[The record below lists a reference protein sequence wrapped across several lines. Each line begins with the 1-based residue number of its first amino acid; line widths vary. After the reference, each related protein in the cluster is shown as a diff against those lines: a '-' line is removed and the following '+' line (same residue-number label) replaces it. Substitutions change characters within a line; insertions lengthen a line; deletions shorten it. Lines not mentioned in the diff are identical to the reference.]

1 MHQLKTFWRL
11 VRPFW
16 MQSTGRT
23 GARLLLLAVIG
34 LSLSTVWFSVRL
46 NTWNGAFF
54 NAIQAMDGGTIYPL
68 LLEFIAIVAAFV
80 FVLVYAD
87 WLRKKLVIEWR
98 RWMTEDL
105 LGRWLSADGRHY
117 RLQLAGLEPDN
128 PDQRIA
134 EDVRLLIESSLT
146 LVISFLRSLLTI
158 VSFVTILWTL
168 SGTLEWTMFGT
179 EWALPG
185 YMVWTCIGYTL
196 VATGLTH
203 VIGRPLMKLN
213 FEQQRREADF
223 RTSLFDIRRH
233 GESIAGLGAEEAE
246 QARLRA
252 SFERIVGNWRSL
264 MNRERDLAF
273 FTVGFGQVTQL
284 VPIFFALPK
293 FLSGAIQLGG
303 LMQIRI
309 AFQQVASAIGWFI
322 YAYRDI
328 AEWSATVDRLAGFE
342 AALSAPLPGSCVRQ
356 GERVAA
362 CGLVRSKTGEPLLED
377 LRLGAEPGRLTVVRG
392 ASGIGK
398 TTLLRALAGFW
409 PWVEGRL
416 ENRPGA
422 VWLTQRTWLAPMPL
436 RELLAYPHGADAVS
450 RSGCEAALRDA
461 GLERLVPLL
470 DEDEPRSWMN
480 TLSGGEQQ
488 RVLFARLLPPS
499 FWSRTSPRSIA
510 LRTAS
515 TISENEHEQN
525 QDRPAR
531 RTAGRGRV
539 RGAFHHDGLHRRGP
553 HGRRR
558 SRPQRGDRERRR
570 ASDGIRHEAP
580 CSAQRHDGVPL
591 SAQGCDGQPRS
602 APRRARGQPSGD

>member
-34 LSLSTVWFSVRL
+34 LSLSTV
-46 NTWNGAFF
+46 
-54 NAIQAMDGGTIYPL
+54 
-68 LLEFIAIVAAFV
+68 
-80 FVLVYAD
+80 
-87 WLRKKLVIEWR
+87 
-98 RWMTEDL
+98 
-105 LGRWLSADGRHY
+105 WLSADGRHY

-377 LRLGAEPGRLTVVRG
+377 LCLGAEPGRLTVVRG

-488 RVLFARLLPPS
+488 RVLFARLLL
-499 FWSRTSPRSIA
+499 A
-510 LRTAS
+510 
-515 TISENEHEQN
+515 
-525 QDRPAR
+525 RPAAVLMDE
-531 RTAGRGRV
+531 TTSGLDDALAV
-539 RGAFHHDGLHRRGP
+539 RLLTLL
-553 HGRRR
+553 
-558 SRPQRGDRERRR
+558 RERLPDTTFLLVSHQPAVHRIADRLYDLGER
-570 ASDGIRHEAP
+570 A
-580 CSAQRHDGVPL
+580 
-591 SAQGCDGQPRS
+591 
-602 APRRARGQPSGD
+602 

>member
-356 GERVAA
+356 GEHVAA

-377 LRLGAEPGRLTVVRG
+377 LCLGAEPGRLTVVRG
-392 ASGIGK
+392 ASRIGK

-436 RELLAYPHGADAVS
+436 RELLAYPYGADAVS

-488 RVLFARLLPPS
+488 RVRFARLLL
-499 FWSRTSPRSIA
+499 A
-510 LRTAS
+510 
-515 TISENEHEQN
+515 
-525 QDRPAR
+525 RPAAVLMDE
-531 RTAGRGRV
+531 TTSGLDDALAV
-539 RGAFHHDGLHRRGP
+539 RLLTLL
-553 HGRRR
+553 
-558 SRPQRGDRERRR
+558 RERLPDTTFLLVSHQPAVHRIADRLYDLGER
-570 ASDGIRHEAP
+570 A
-580 CSAQRHDGVPL
+580 
-591 SAQGCDGQPRS
+591 
-602 APRRARGQPSGD
+602 

>member
-1 MHQLKTFWRL
+1 
-11 VRPFW
+11 
-16 MQSTGRT
+16 
-23 GARLLLLAVIG
+23 
-34 LSLSTVWFSVRL
+34 
-46 NTWNGAFF
+46 
-54 NAIQAMDGGTIYPL
+54 
-68 LLEFIAIVAAFV
+68 
-80 FVLVYAD
+80 
-87 WLRKKLVIEWR
+87 
-98 RWMTEDL
+98 
-105 LGRWLSADGRHY
+105 
-117 RLQLAGLEPDN
+117 
-128 PDQRIA
+128 
-134 EDVRLLIESSLT
+134 
-146 LVISFLRSLLTI
+146 
-158 VSFVTILWTL
+158 
-168 SGTLEWTMFGT
+168 
-179 EWALPG
+179 
-185 YMVWTCIGYTL
+185 
-196 VATGLTH
+196 
-203 VIGRPLMKLN
+203 MKLN

-356 GERVAA
+356 GEHVAA

-377 LRLGAEPGRLTVVRG
+377 LCLGAEPGRLTVVRG

-436 RELLAYPHGADAVS
+436 RELLAYPYGADAVS
-450 RSGCEAALRDA
+450 RSGCEAVLRDA

-488 RVLFARLLPPS
+488 RVLFARLLL
-499 FWSRTSPRSIA
+499 A
-510 LRTAS
+510 
-515 TISENEHEQN
+515 
-525 QDRPAR
+525 RPAAVLMDE
-531 RTAGRGRV
+531 TTSGLDDALAV
-539 RGAFHHDGLHRRGP
+539 RLLTLL
-553 HGRRR
+553 
-558 SRPQRGDRERRR
+558 RERLPDTTFLLVSHQPAVHRIADRLYDLGER
-570 ASDGIRHEAP
+570 A
-580 CSAQRHDGVPL
+580 
-591 SAQGCDGQPRS
+591 
-602 APRRARGQPSGD
+602 

>member
-293 FLSGAIQLGG
+293 FLSGAIS
-303 LMQIRI
+303 
-309 AFQQVASAIGWFI
+309 AASC
-322 YAYRDI
+322 R
-328 AEWSATVDRLAGFE
+328 SA
-342 AALSAPLPGSCVRQ
+342 SPS
-356 GERVAA
+356 
-362 CGLVRSKTGEPLLED
+362 
-377 LRLGAEPGRLTVVRG
+377 
-392 ASGIGK
+392 
-398 TTLLRALAGFW
+398 
-409 PWVEGRL
+409 
-416 ENRPGA
+416 
-422 VWLTQRTWLAPMPL
+422 
-436 RELLAYPHGADAVS
+436 S
-450 RSGCEAALRDA
+450 RS
-461 GLERLVPLL
+461 P
-470 DEDEPRSWMN
+470 
-480 TLSGGEQQ
+480 
-488 RVLFARLLPPS
+488 
-499 FWSRTSPRSIA
+499 
-510 LRTAS
+510 
-515 TISENEHEQN
+515 
-525 QDRPAR
+525 
-531 RTAGRGRV
+531 
-539 RGAFHHDGLHRRGP
+539 
-553 HGRRR
+553 
-558 SRPQRGDRERRR
+558 
-570 ASDGIRHEAP
+570 
-580 CSAQRHDGVPL
+580 PL
-591 SAQGCDGQPRS
+591 SAGSSTPTATSPSGRPRS
-602 APRRARGQPSGD
+602 TDSRASRPP

>member
-105 LGRWLSADGRHY
+105 LGRWLSVDGRHY

-246 QARLRA
+246 QARLRL
-252 SFERIVGNWRSL
+252 RS
-264 MNRERDLAF
+264 
-273 FTVGFGQVTQL
+273 
-284 VPIFFALPK
+284 
-293 FLSGAIQLGG
+293 S
-303 LMQIRI
+303 
-309 AFQQVASAIGWFI
+309 
-322 YAYRDI
+322 
-328 AEWSATVDRLAGFE
+328 
-342 AALSAPLPGSCVRQ
+342 ALSATG
-356 GERVAA
+356 A
-362 CGLVRSKTGEPLLED
+362 RS
-377 LRLGAEPGRLTVVRG
+377 
-392 ASGIGK
+392 
-398 TTLLRALAGFW
+398 
-409 PWVEGRL
+409 
-416 ENRPGA
+416 
-422 VWLTQRTWLAPMPL
+422 
-436 RELLAYPHGADAVS
+436 
-450 RSGCEAALRDA
+450 
-461 GLERLVPLL
+461 
-470 DEDEPRSWMN
+470 
-480 TLSGGEQQ
+480 
-488 RVLFARLLPPS
+488 
-499 FWSRTSPRSIA
+499 
-510 LRTAS
+510 
-515 TISENEHEQN
+515 
-525 QDRPAR
+525 
-531 RTAGRGRV
+531 
-539 RGAFHHDGLHRRGP
+539 
-553 HGRRR
+553 
-558 SRPQRGDRERRR
+558 
-570 ASDGIRHEAP
+570 
-580 CSAQRHDGVPL
+580 
-591 SAQGCDGQPRS
+591 
-602 APRRARGQPSGD
+602 

>member
-1 MHQLKTFWRL
+1 MIRTTNGGLK
-11 VRPFW
+11 
-16 MQSTGRT
+16 
-23 GARLLLLAVIG
+23 RLLLAYLFNRARWRLWLLFGVVLAAYAFNIKLAV
-34 LSLSTVWFSVRL
+34 LY
-46 NTWNGAFF
+46 NDWNGRFF
-54 NAIQAMDGGTIYPL
+54 NALQAVDSDGIFRELLYFIGLAAVIIL
-68 LLEFIAIVAAFV
+68 LLVWAGYLKDRLTLA
-80 FVLVYAD
+80 
-87 WLRKKLVIEWR
+87 LRR
-98 RWMTEDL
+98 DL
-105 LGRWLSADGRHY
+105 TSLFFNRWLSPDSAHYLLRESGR
-117 RLQLAGLEPDN
+117 EPDN

-179 EWALPG
+179 KWALPG

-377 LRLGAEPGRLTVVRG
+377 LCLGAEPGRLTVVRG

-416 ENRPGA
+416 ENRPGV

-436 RELLAYPHGADAVS
+436 RELLAYPYGADAVS

-488 RVLFARLLPPS
+488 RVLFARLLL
-499 FWSRTSPRSIA
+499 A
-510 LRTAS
+510 
-515 TISENEHEQN
+515 
-525 QDRPAR
+525 RPAAVLMDE
-531 RTAGRGRV
+531 TTSGLDDALAV
-539 RGAFHHDGLHRRGP
+539 RLLTLL
-553 HGRRR
+553 
-558 SRPQRGDRERRR
+558 RERLPDTTFLLVSHQPAVHRIADRLYDLGER
-570 ASDGIRHEAP
+570 A
-580 CSAQRHDGVPL
+580 
-591 SAQGCDGQPRS
+591 
-602 APRRARGQPSGD
+602 

>member
-342 AALSAPLPGSCVRQ
+342 AAL
-356 GERVAA
+356 
-362 CGLVRSKTGEPLLED
+362 
-377 LRLGAEPGRLTVVRG
+377 
-392 ASGIGK
+392 
-398 TTLLRALAGFW
+398 
-409 PWVEGRL
+409 
-416 ENRPGA
+416 
-422 VWLTQRTWLAPMPL
+422 
-436 RELLAYPHGADAVS
+436 
-450 RSGCEAALRDA
+450 RDA

-470 DEDEPRSWMN
+470 DDDEPRSWMN

-488 RVLFARLLPPS
+488 RVLFARLLL
-499 FWSRTSPRSIA
+499 A
-510 LRTAS
+510 
-515 TISENEHEQN
+515 
-525 QDRPAR
+525 RPAAVLMDE
-531 RTAGRGRV
+531 TTSGLDDALAV
-539 RGAFHHDGLHRRGP
+539 RLLTLL
-553 HGRRR
+553 
-558 SRPQRGDRERRR
+558 RERLPDTTFLLVSHQPAVHRIADRLYDLGER
-570 ASDGIRHEAP
+570 A
-580 CSAQRHDGVPL
+580 
-591 SAQGCDGQPRS
+591 
-602 APRRARGQPSGD
+602 